1 MSKLERGREKKQRG
15 NEQRGKR
22 AKGENTRGKSKL
34 ERGREKKQRGKEE
47 KGDCKIKVFVVCA
60 LCTVPHAAPMLCCS
74 ILHLY
79 AEDQTLHNS

>member
-60 LCTVPHAAPMLCCS
+60 LCTVESPCGPNALLFHTSSVCRGSNLK
-74 ILHLY
+74 
-79 AEDQTLHNS
+79 